1 MAKPDA
7 QGGTKTTA
15 VAGARGNNPFVSFEY
30 PNSLFGEILD
40 WMLAPLLLLWPISIA
55 ATNHVASFIAN
66 QPYDQHLADNV
77 SAIVQLMKIEG
88 DRVTVN
94 LPASARTL
102 LRTDDTDAL
111 FYQVVGPN
119 TKIVQGDREI
129 PWPPLPAKMQAG
141 KVLFRDDRINADA
154 VRIAYAFVPV
164 ASGQSP
170 AVVQVAE
177 TLRKREA
184 LSSSIISGVLLPQF
198 AIIPLAVILV
208 YMGLSRGIAP
218 LRLLQD
224 RIHRR
229 RPSDLSPIPVTR
241 VPDEVRPVVVA
252 FNQMMGRLEE
262 NLQAQQRFIAQAAHQ
277 MRTPLTGL
285 KTQTE
290 IALSET
296 DPAQMR
302 LALQLIAESTDRA
315 SHMINQLLM
324 LARAEASHE
333 KLHNVVPLD
342 LDALARSVTE
352 DWVVRALAKHIDL
365 GYEDCSCPLMING
378 VPLLLRELL
387 TNLIDNAI
395 KYTPAGGR
403 VTVRTRAERLAI
415 VEVEDDGIGIPVEE
429 RDSIFERFY
438 RVLGTDAEGSGLGLP
453 IAAEIAELHQAKI
466 DLLTGSGDHGS
477 LFRVSFPRQREA
489 AENAAPPTNRSASSF
504 PIGL

>member
-7 QGGTKTTA
+7 TGG
-15 VAGARGNNPFVSFEY
+15 RGNNPFVSFEY

-55 ATNHVASFIAN
+55 ATNHVAAFIAN
-66 QPYDQHLADNV
+66 QPYDQQLADNV
-77 SAIVQLMKIEG
+77 SAIVRLVNVVDG
-88 DRVTVN
+88 RVTVN
-94 LPASARTL
+94 LPASARLL
-102 LRTDDTDAL
+102 LRADETDVL
-111 FYQVVGPN
+111 FYQVVAPN
-119 TKIVQGDREI
+119 TRVIQGDKEI
-129 PWPPLPAKMQAG
+129 PWPPLPKKLETG
-141 KVLFRDDRINADA
+141 KVLFRDDRIEAEN
-154 VRIAYAFVPV
+154 VRIAYAFIPVPNLPPV
-164 ASGQSP
+164 
-170 AVVQVAE
+170 VVQVAE
-177 TLRKREA
+177 TLRKRES
-184 LSSSIISGVLLPQF
+184 LSGSIISGVLLPQF

-208 YMGLSRGIAP
+208 YLGLMRGIAP
-218 LRLLQD
+218 LRLLQE

-229 RPSDLSPIPVTR
+229 RPSDLSPIPVRR
-241 VPDEVRPVVVA
+241 VPDEVRPLVVA

-315 SHMINQLLM
+315 SHMINQLLI

-333 KLHNVVPLD
+333 KLHQVVPLD
-342 LDALARSVTE
+342 LNALARSVTE
-352 DWVVRALAKHIDL
+352 EWVVRAMAKRIDL
-365 GYEDCSCPLMING
+365 GFEDCDCGGALTING

-395 KYTPAGGR
+395 KYTPPGGH
-403 VTVRTRAERLAI
+403 VTVRVRASQEAVI
-415 VEVEDDGIGIPVEE
+415 DVEDDGIGIPLEE
-429 RDSIFERFY
+429 RESIFERFY

-453 IAAEIAELHQAKI
+453 IAAEIAELHQARI
-466 DLLTGSGDHGS
+466 DLLSGANDQGS
-477 LFRVSFPRQREA
+477 LFRVSFPRYQA
-489 AENAAPPTNRSASSF
+489 AETPQPDPSSLPSGSF